1 MFCLF
6 DIAATGRT
14 DIGLATV
21 VGSQTFDD
29 IVALSTASK
38 YINDCIPNGRIKNLS
53 ACLSKSL
60 NAWYQSCVLLF
71 LPVTCNPPC
80 VNGACVAND
89 TCNCAAGFI
98 GDTCDETGMLVQ
110 K

>member
-14 DIGLATV
+14 DIGLSTL

-38 YINDCIPNGRIKNLS
+38 YFCTINCKMCASARVQVSTMYITIPS
-53 ACLSKSL
+53 S
-60 NAWYQSCVLLF
+60 Y
-71 LPVTCNPPC
+71 
-80 VNGACVAND
+80 
-89 TCNCAAGFI
+89 
-98 GDTCDETGMLVQ
+98 M
-110 K
+110 